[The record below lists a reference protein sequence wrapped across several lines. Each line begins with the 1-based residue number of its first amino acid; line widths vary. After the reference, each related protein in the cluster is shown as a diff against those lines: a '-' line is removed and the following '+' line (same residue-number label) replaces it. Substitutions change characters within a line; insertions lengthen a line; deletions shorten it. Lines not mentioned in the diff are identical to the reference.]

1 MHPHDVSANR
11 VAAPTRADWLQF
23 AKHLSDL
30 FNTAL
35 SSGEYTTRDKA
46 DEQFIAIPLLMRS
59 KTNLQGVLQLLDQGL
74 IVEARVLVRCVLENA
89 FVAAI
94 LDEKGRE
101 GVDGLVADYASSRVK
116 QGELILNALSAFTDE
131 QRAEVAEIIAET
143 EREYP
148 KRRRLV
154 IKTAFE
160 NTLGVPAQ
168 PPHLDYLLIRR
179 AEDQRRR
186 HLQRLRQLGVQVT
199 DGSGRARRVKGH

>member
-1 MHPHDVSANR
+1 
-11 VAAPTRADWLQF
+11 
-23 AKHLSDL
+23 
-30 FNTAL
+30 
-35 SSGEYTTRDKA
+35 
-46 DEQFIAIPLLMRS
+46 
-59 KTNLQGVLQLLDQGL
+59 VLQLLDQGL

-160 NTLGVPAQ
+160 NTRLGPLYWIYSMLSATSVHVSLTSLDRYHAKDSNGPCFELPTRNEEEEISTLAAACYSAVEVLTSVSSILDGKLRGAGAIEQ
-168 PPHLDYLLIRR
+168 AREKMQAYSAASHLSES
-179 AEDQRRR
+179 A
-186 HLQRLRQLGVQVT
+186 
-199 DGSGRARRVKGH
+199 